1 MLVRFLCS
9 REEQFRRCR
18 NTTDA
23 PSISQLYDEPGL
35 LGSNPQFPR
44 IVEVFRKSIVLR
56 PSRAAGKMYPE
67 VSRAYWEAVHAVLIR
82 KQSATQAA
90 KQLQDE
96 LERMLKVSAVRANA
110 ESDITAAQR

>member
-1 MLVRFLCS
+1 
-9 REEQFRRCR
+9 
-18 NTTDA
+18 
-23 PSISQLYDEPGL
+23 
-35 LGSNPQFPR
+35 
-44 IVEVFRKSIVLR
+44 
-56 PSRAAGKMYPE
+56 MYPE